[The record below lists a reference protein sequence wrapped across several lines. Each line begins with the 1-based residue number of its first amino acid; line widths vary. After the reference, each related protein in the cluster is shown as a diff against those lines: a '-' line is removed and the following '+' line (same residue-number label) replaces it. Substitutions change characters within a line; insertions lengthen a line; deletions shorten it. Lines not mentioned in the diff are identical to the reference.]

1 MMSLQ
6 IQAQKQHIVITLH
19 IPLMKASHIPKIKF
33 SKVGK
38 QLNYFQCVVQL
49 LSWVQL
55 SATPWT
61 ALQGS
66 LTFTISQCL
75 LKLMPIES
83 VMSSNHLILCPL
95 LLILSSIFPSIKFF
109 SNESALCIRWP
120 KYCSFS
126 FSIRPSNDI
135 QDCFPLGLTAFIS
148 LQSKRLSRVF
158 SNTIVQKYQFFDAHH
173 FYGPTLPSMHEYC
186 KNHSFDQ
193 PDLCQQSNVSAL

>member
-109 SNESALCIRWP
+109 SNESAFGISQP
-120 KYCSFS
+120 KYWSFS
-126 FSIRPSNDI
+126 FSNRPYNHQSGLI
-135 QDCFPLGLTAFIS
+135 SFRIDCFYLFVVQETLKS
-148 LQSKRLSRVF
+148 LLQHHSSKVSILQCSPILW
-158 SNTIVQKYQFFDAHH
+158 SNSPIHA
-173 FYGPTLPSMHEYC
+173 
-186 KNHSFDQ
+186 
-193 PDLCQQSNVSAL
+193 